1 MTDETSLTL
10 QSDSADKSQE
20 SPTMIDQLPIQ
31 VATMRRTL
39 SSFQQALEHLQRQLK
54 DFQSTQ
60 PPDETWE
67 SRQAIL
73 SALHRHSNP
82 IVDVATGTVTKA
94 NIGICETCR
103 QLAVADAQFPPDPT
117 SKSPTK
123 KLTLVCR
130 TEVKFQPDLVI
141 TACNLHQPLPDAP
154 TAPMEAP
161 ISPAQPLMN

>member
-1 MTDETSLTL
+1 MTDETNLTP
-10 QSDSADKSQE
+10 QSNSVEMSPE
-20 SPTMIDQLPIQ
+20 SPATIEQFRIQ
-31 VATMRRTL
+31 IATMRKTL
-39 SSFQQALEHLQRQLK
+39 SSFQSALTELQGQLK
-54 DFQSTQ
+54 KVQSTQ
-60 PPDETWE
+60 PPDETWD

-73 SALHRHSNP
+73 TALNRHSSP
-82 IVDVATGTVTKA
+82 TTDVATGTVRKA

-103 QLAVADAQFPPDPT
+103 QLAAADAQFPPDPA
-117 SKSPTK
+117 SRPHTK

-154 TAPMEAP
+154 TAPTEAP